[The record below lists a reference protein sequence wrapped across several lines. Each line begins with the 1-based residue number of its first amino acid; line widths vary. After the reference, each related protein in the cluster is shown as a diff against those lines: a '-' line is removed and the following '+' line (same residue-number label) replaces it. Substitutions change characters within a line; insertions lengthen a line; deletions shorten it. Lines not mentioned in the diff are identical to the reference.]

1 MASTSTWQRSGG
13 PHGSPRP
20 LAPDAWRA
28 VAAGEPDDWVADEP
42 RIFDLMIRELQR
54 FKRRMKVHPLPVLA
68 LALVMT
74 AGAVFMFARKPQM
87 HTARVILRIGEGAL
101 SDYRGSVLPR
111 SELKDYVY
119 SFALPD
125 SVLLERIIEKHDIFR
140 DELELFGPDGA
151 IAELRDGLSIEVFH
165 NFFHFSKTFES
176 TPRSLRVGIVYMHRD
191 AELAYKLAVLLSD
204 LVVEVES
211 KKRLQEVRF
220 AASNARE
227 VLAAV
232 EGAYERREHDISAA
246 MTTLTEAELADEGV
260 TAAMARVEIAS
271 LARLQ
276 LMERQVVE
284 SVRRETQQ
292 LERALEL
299 EERNMGM
306 VFELAGRVRPVPE
319 PPPGPF
325 LLCLVGLVC
334 FCIFVPVCAIGLG
347 TSDSRIHEL
356 DDVSRLGLPVLGH
369 IPAFEGDGVAS
380 LRRRGALEPP
390 GLRGRLGLGH
400 RRVRRAPQK
409 IV

>member
-1 MASTSTWQRSGG
+1 MA
-13 PHGSPRP
+13 
-20 LAPDAWRA
+20 AD
-28 VAAGEPDDWVADEP
+28 EPDDWVVDEP
-42 RIFDLMIRELQR
+42 SILDTVISELQR
-54 FKRRMKVHPLPVLA
+54 FKRRMKVHPVPVLA

-74 AGAVFMFARKPQM
+74 AGAVFVFARKPPM
-87 HTARVILRIGEGAL
+87 YTARVILRISEGAL

-111 SELKDYVY
+111 SELKDYIY

-125 SVLLERIIEKHDIFR
+125 GVLLEQIIEKHGIFR

-151 IAELRDGLSIEVFH
+151 IGELRDGLSIDVFH
-165 NFFHFSKTFES
+165 NFFHFSKSHES
-176 TPRSLRVGIVYMHRD
+176 TPRSLRVGIVYMHKD

-220 AASNARE
+220 AATNARQ
-227 VLAAV
+227 VLAAA
-232 EGAYERREHDISAA
+232 EEAYDRRERAISAA
-246 MTTLTEAELADEGV
+246 MTALAEAELAGDGV

-276 LMERQVVE
+276 TMESQTLE
-284 SVRRETQQ
+284 GLRRETAQI
-292 LERALEL
+292 ERALEL
-299 EERNMGM
+299 EEQSMGI
-306 VFELAGRVRPVPE
+306 VFELAGRVRPAPE

-356 DDVSRLGLPVLGH
+356 DDVRRLGMPVLGH
-369 IPAFEGDGVAS
+369 VPAFDGDGVAS
-380 LRRRGALEPP
+380 LRRRGALEPL
-390 GLRGRLGLGH
+390 GLRSRLGLGR
-400 RRVRRAPQK
+400 RRVRRAPRK